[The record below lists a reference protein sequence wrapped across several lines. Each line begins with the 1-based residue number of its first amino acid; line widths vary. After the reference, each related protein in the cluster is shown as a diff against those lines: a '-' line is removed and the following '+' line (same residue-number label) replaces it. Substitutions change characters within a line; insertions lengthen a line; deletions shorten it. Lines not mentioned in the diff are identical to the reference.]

1 MHAFMQKFVATVH
14 LRLVQNRRL
23 RNLVPVCLNRSWGC
37 GVRVIV
43 RKTDSAIRKRR
54 SRKPLQVIGGD
65 YASPYTVNGTT
76 WTSIAHWRFKVE
88 WTTRAGDRTWSIRTC
103 ASRAGC
109 WISCSTTAF
118 TKHTQRV
125 LDTISD
131 MERTRLLVLGCR
143 LVWKSA
149 RYCTRNEE
157 SDFAKRNA

>member
-1 MHAFMQKFVATVH
+1 MMHAFMQKFVATVH

-76 WTSIAHWRFKVE
+76 
-88 WTTRAGDRTWSIRTC
+88 
-103 ASRAGC
+103 
-109 WISCSTTAF
+109 
-118 TKHTQRV
+118 
-125 LDTISD
+125 
-131 MERTRLLVLGCR
+131 
-143 LVWKSA
+143 
-149 RYCTRNEE
+149 
-157 SDFAKRNA
+157 